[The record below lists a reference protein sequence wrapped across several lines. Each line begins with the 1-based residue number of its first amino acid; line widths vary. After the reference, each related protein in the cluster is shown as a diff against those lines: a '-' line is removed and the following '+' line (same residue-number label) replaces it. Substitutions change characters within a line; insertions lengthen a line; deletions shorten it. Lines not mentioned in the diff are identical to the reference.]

1 MLEVSPSR
9 GEKEEQGS
17 ELPPANATIQG
28 PYPPG
33 DRKYRSRQNP
43 TFQGELGSPLLSF
56 LVSPQN
62 SSLLGT
68 RNGNCANPGKMSW
81 VGQVPWAM
89 GSIPAR
95 VEGCPE
101 PPSSAPPR
109 GDAGRAG
116 EVGCKRRGGLKR
128 ALSAGVRLVSLTYIS
143 WLFNS
148 SAGFITRG
156 RWNVSRTTLWAECGK
171 KPFSLCK

>member
-101 PPSSAPPR
+101 PPSSAPRPR
-109 GDAGRAG
+109 R
-116 EVGCKRRGGLKR
+116 RRQSRGGGLQTPGGAETSAKCR
-128 ALSAGVRLVSLTYIS
+128 RPSCESNLYFLAL
-143 WLFNS
+143 
-148 SAGFITRG
+148 
-156 RWNVSRTTLWAECGK
+156 
-171 KPFSLCK
+171 